1 MENHGSRL
9 GIGSFLNVFSLL
21 SCFVAWAPPATS
33 GAATS
38 ADQAQPAS
46 MAGIAHTQLNPAPTS
61 TANSNDN
68 VQSPPP
74 GSGGASHADEHANV
88 EAIAKYAI
96 DASRETTETVKWVF
110 GIAAGILS
118 IALGFLSWLGWKSLS
133 NAIKS
138 VTTTANL
145 KAEAAVKA
153 VEARTSQQLAA
164 TEKRM
169 QDDMN
174 SCSLVCVNCLE
185 TIRSVLVAEKWADT
199 SQGKLGTFREALENA
214 RNVQKYAANVKG
226 LERSYAWATGMEAY
240 VLDKLG
246 DFENAIKAQLKAI
259 ELAAP
264 ERLQTQYHYRYN
276 LGCYLVKAGRLE
288 EALDPLKQAILA
300 GGEEA
305 RVAIWGEEEL
315 NPITSSPIYA
325 GKLQPQLGA
334 KPAPNAGAG

>member
-1 MENHGSRL
+1 MEIYGSRPR
-9 GIGSFLNVFSLL
+9 IGSFPRVFSLFL
-21 SCFVAWAPPATS
+21 CIVAWMPPTA
-33 GAATS
+33 GDAASTG
-38 ADQAQPAS
+38 DQAPAS
-46 MAGIAHTQLNPAPTS
+46 LNPATAS
-61 TANSNDN
+61 TVNSNGG

-74 GSGGASHADEHANV
+74 PGVGVASHPDEYANL

-138 VTTTANL
+138 VTATANL
-145 KAEAAVKA
+145 KAEAAVKT
-153 VEARTSQQLAA
+153 VEARTAQQMAA

-174 SCSLVCVNCLE
+174 SCSIVCVNSLE

-199 SQGKLGTFREALENA
+199 SQGKLGTFRDALNHA
-214 RNVQKYAANVKG
+214 RTVQEYAMNVKG

-240 VLDKLG
+240 ILDKLG
-246 DFENAIKAQLKAI
+246 DFENAIKAQLKTI

-264 ERLQTQYHYRYN
+264 ERVLTQYHYRYN
-276 LGCYLVKAGRLE
+276 LGCYLAKAGRLD
-288 EALDPLKQAILA
+288 EALEPLKQAILA

-305 RVAIWGEEEL
+305 RIAIWGEEEL
-315 NPITSSPIYA
+315 NPITSSPIYVS
-325 GKLQPQLGA
+325 KLQPQLGA
-334 KPAPNAGAG
+334 RPAPITDAA

>member
-1 MENHGSRL
+1 MEKYGSRL
-9 GIGSFLNVFSLL
+9 RTGSFLNVFSLIY
-21 SCFVAWAPPATS
+21 CFAAWAPPGTS
-33 GAATS
+33 VAAST
-38 ADQAQPAS
+38 AGQAQPAPV
-46 MAGIAHTQLNPAPTS
+46 AGITLTELNTAPAS
-61 TANSNDN
+61 TANSKDN
-68 VQSPPP
+68 VQPPPP
-74 GSGGASHADEHANV
+74 GITGSNHADEHADL

-138 VTTTANL
+138 VTATANL

-153 VEARTSQQLAA
+153 VEARTSQQMAA

-174 SCSLVCVNCLE
+174 SCSIVCVNSLE
-185 TIRSVLVAEKWADT
+185 TIRSVMVAEKWAET
-199 SQGKLGTFREALENA
+199 SQGKLGTFRDALQHA
-214 RNVQKYAANVKG
+214 RTVQEYAMNVKG

-246 DFENAIKAQLKAI
+246 DFENAIKAQLKTI

-264 ERLQTQYHYRYN
+264 ERLMTQYHYRYN

-288 EALDPLKQAILA
+288 EALEPLRQAILA

-305 RVAIWGEEEL
+305 RIAIWREEEL
-315 NPITSSPIYA
+315 NPITSSPVYV

-334 KPAPNAGAG
+334 KPAPNTGAG